1 MKYIRTKDI
10 IYENNG
16 LMQSNSTTEE
26 NAIIVCGGHFA
37 IPVSKIIAK
46 SDTIE
51 ELCDCFV
58 EVGLGN
64 PMVVTWE
71 YVLNDE
77 DRRNFDVYGAISTA
91 KGIIYVAKLND
102 EGQLEL
108 L

>member
-1 MKYIRTKDI
+1 MKYIRSD
-10 IYENNG
+10 EA
-16 LMQSNSTTEE
+16 
-26 NAIIVCGGHFA
+26 NAIIDAKNYKRVEVCDIA
-37 IPVSKIIAK
+37 RCCSCLDVLYVPVNAMQA
-46 SDTIE
+46 DTIE

-64 PMVVTWE
+64 PMVVTWD
-71 YVLNDE
+71 YVLHDD

-102 EGQLEL
+102 EGELEL

>member
-1 MKYIRTKDI
+1 MKYIRTKDGVYDANLSFYLGNTDSGNKTVIATDGKVGVI
-10 IYENNG
+10 ISE
-16 LMQSNSTTEE
+16 
-26 NAIIVCGGHFA
+26 A
-37 IPVSKIIAK
+37 
-46 SDTIE
+46 DTIE
-51 ELCDCFV
+51 ELCDCFI

-102 EGQLEL
+102 EGELEL

>member
-1 MKYIRTKDI
+1 MKYIRTKDGRI
-10 IYENNG
+10 IDTANLPPLVKEAKYDGEG
-16 LMQSNSTTEE
+16 IGEYHGIQ
-26 NAIIVCGGHFA
+26 IVA
-37 IPVSKIIAK
+37 EA
-46 SDTIE
+46 DTIKD
-51 ELCDCFV
+51 LCDCFV

-71 YVLNDE
+71 YVLHDE

-102 EGQLEL
+102 EGELEL